1 MLDPALVPTPLDD
14 ERETRLVEVT
24 PPPAPPRFR
33 RLHLVW
39 RFTGFALWVGWRR
52 LRGGPS
58 TMELAVAVRTLF
70 ESLGGLWIKLGQ
82 LVAMRRDLL
91 PADFCSELGRLQDRV
106 TGFPGAIARAAVE
119 ADLGRSVDSLFSE
132 FEDHPFAAAS
142 IGQLHRARIR
152 GNGRRVAVK
161 VRRPHIEEA
170 VGGDLAFVRGLC
182 RILDALGVLR
192 DAHLSDFL
200 QELTAAIREELDY
213 RLEATSIAR
222 MRKSLRPHGIDV
234 PQVFAKLCSARVL
247 TMEFVEGVLMSE
259 FIAMREKDP
268 ERVTRWLAANKIK
281 PARVGRLLHSS
292 LMRQIVEDNLFHG
305 DLHPGN
311 IILLR
316 GSRVALIDFGSIGSL
331 ESRFRTL
338 YRMITRALADLDFE
352 KVSDIMSLIAPS
364 PDPSIDW
371 DRVRR
376 HASMAL
382 RRAEVRAHAPNH
394 SYHERSMTTAMLDV
408 ARSLAG
414 SGFPVGWVFMRVD
427 RAHVTLDASLTYLLP
442 DVGYLSLGQR
452 YWEEARDRAF
462 GPALRKKFL
471 EGLRR
476 ARAVSGAGETAE
488 RIAIVGDSL
497 REGATSFRRSTR
509 HAEQVMEVVA
519 GMLRWTVLALAAV
532 GAMIVAARELP
543 PSLAAPV
550 MRAVPALAAA
560 APALHWSLW
569 LAAVAALVIAS
580 LRLLAVERS
589 FAEHPRE
596 SPEDRRRQDS
606 VA

>member
-1 MLDPALVPTPLDD
+1 VLDPNLVPTPLDD
-14 ERETRLVEVT
+14 ARETRLVEVT
-24 PPPAPPRFR
+24 PPAEPPRFR
-33 RLHLVW
+33 RLHLVR

-119 ADLGRSVDSLFSE
+119 ADLGRTVDSLFSE

-142 IGQLHRARIR
+142 IGQLHRARVR
-152 GNGRRVAVK
+152 GSGRSVAVK

-170 VGGDLAFVRGLC
+170 VEGDLAFVRGVC

-200 QELTAAIREELDY
+200 QEL
-213 RLEATSIAR
+213 
-222 MRKSLRPHGIDV
+222 
-234 PQVFAKLCSARVL
+234 
-247 TMEFVEGVLMSE
+247 
-259 FIAMREKDP
+259 DP

-281 PARVGRLLHSS
+281 PGRVGRLLHSS

-311 IILLR
+311 IVLLR
-316 GSRVALIDFGSIGSL
+316 ESRVALVDFGSIGSL

-338 YRMITRALADLDFE
+338 YRMLNRAMSDLDFD

-364 PDPSIDW
+364 PDPGIDW

-376 HASMAL
+376 QASIAL
-382 RRAEVRAHAPNH
+382 RRAEVRAYAPNH
-394 SYHERSMTTAMLDV
+394 TYHERSMTTALLDV

-414 SGFPVGWVFMRVD
+414 SGFPIGWAFMRVD
-427 RAHVTLDASLTYLLP
+427 RAHVTLDASLTYLVP

-452 YWEEARDRAF
+452 YWKEARSRAL
-462 GPALRKKFL
+462 GPALRTKFV

-476 ARAVSGAGETAE
+476 ARAVSGAGEIAE
-488 RIAIVGDSL
+488 RIEIVGDSL

-509 HAEQVMEVVA
+509 HAEQVMEVVT
-519 GMLRWTVLALAAV
+519 GMLRWAVLALAAV
-532 GAMIVAARELP
+532 GAMIVAAREMP
-543 PSLAAPV
+543 PSLALPV
-550 MRAVPALAAA
+550 RRAVPALLAA

-580 LRLLAVERS
+580 LRLAAVERS
-589 FAEHPRE
+589 FAQHPRE
-596 SPEDRRRQDS
+596 SPEDRQRQER

>member
-1 MLDPALVPTPLDD
+1 VLDPNLVPTPLDD
-14 ERETRLVEVT
+14 ARETRLVEVT
-24 PPPAPPRFR
+24 PPAEPPRFR
-33 RLHLVW
+33 RLHLVR

-119 ADLGRSVDSLFSE
+119 ADLGRTVDSLFSE

-142 IGQLHRARIR
+142 IGQLHRARVR
-152 GNGRRVAVK
+152 GSGRSVAVK

-170 VGGDLAFVRGLC
+170 VEGDLAFVRGVC

-234 PQVFAKLCSARVL
+234 PQVFGRLCSARVL
-247 TMEFVEGVLMSE
+247 TMEFVDGVLMSE

-281 PARVGRLLHSS
+281 PGRVGRLLHSS

-311 IILLR
+311 IVLLR
-316 GSRVALIDFGSIGSL
+316 ESRVALVDFGSIGSL

-338 YRMITRALADLDFE
+338 YRMLNRAMSDLDFD

-364 PDPSIDW
+364 PDPGIDW

-376 HASMAL
+376 QASIAL
-382 RRAEVRAHAPNH
+382 RRAEVRAYAPNH
-394 SYHERSMTTAMLDV
+394 TYHERSMTTALLDV

-414 SGFPVGWVFMRVD
+414 SGFPIGWAFMRVD
-427 RAHVTLDASLTYLLP
+427 RAHVTLDASLTYLVP

-452 YWEEARDRAF
+452 YWKEARSRAL
-462 GPALRKKFL
+462 GPALRTKFV

-476 ARAVSGAGETAE
+476 ARAVSGAGEIAE
-488 RIAIVGDSL
+488 RIEIVGDSL

-509 HAEQVMEVVA
+509 HAEQVMEVVT
-519 GMLRWTVLALAAV
+519 GMLRWAVLALAAV
-532 GAMIVAARELP
+532 GAMIVAAREMP
-543 PSLAAPV
+543 PSLALPV
-550 MRAVPALAAA
+550 RRAVPALLAA

-580 LRLLAVERS
+580 LRLAAVERS
-589 FAEHPRE
+589 FAQHPRE
-596 SPEDRRRQDS
+596 SPEDRQRQER

>member
-1 MLDPALVPTPLDD
+1 
-14 ERETRLVEVT
+14 
-24 PPPAPPRFR
+24 
-33 RLHLVW
+33 
-39 RFTGFALWVGWRR
+39 
-52 LRGGPS
+52 
-58 TMELAVAVRTLF
+58 
-70 ESLGGLWIKLGQ
+70 
-82 LVAMRRDLL
+82 
-91 PADFCSELGRLQDRV
+91 
-106 TGFPGAIARAAVE
+106 
-119 ADLGRSVDSLFSE
+119 
-132 FEDHPFAAAS
+132 
-142 IGQLHRARIR
+142 
-152 GNGRRVAVK
+152 
-161 VRRPHIEEA
+161 
-170 VGGDLAFVRGLC
+170 
-182 RILDALGVLR
+182 
-192 DAHLSDFL
+192 
-200 QELTAAIREELDY
+200 
-213 RLEATSIAR
+213 
-222 MRKSLRPHGIDV
+222 
-234 PQVFAKLCSARVL
+234 
-247 TMEFVEGVLMSE
+247 
-259 FIAMREKDP
+259 
-268 ERVTRWLAANKIK
+268 
-281 PARVGRLLHSS
+281 
-292 LMRQIVEDNLFHG
+292 
-305 DLHPGN
+305 
-311 IILLR
+311 
-316 GSRVALIDFGSIGSL
+316 
-331 ESRFRTL
+331 RTL

>member
-1 MLDPALVPTPLDD
+1 VLDPNLVPTPLDD
-14 ERETRLVEVT
+14 ARETRLVEVT
-24 PPPAPPRFR
+24 PPAEPPRFR
-33 RLHLVW
+33 RLHLVR
-39 RFTGFALWVGWRR
+39 RFIGFALWVGWRR

-106 TGFPGAIARAAVE
+106 TGFPGAIARAVLE
-119 ADLGRSVDSLFSE
+119 ADLGRTVDSLFSE

-142 IGQLHRARIR
+142 IGQLHRARVR
-152 GNGRRVAVK
+152 GSGRSVAVK

-170 VGGDLAFVRGLC
+170 VEGDLAFVRGVC

-234 PQVFAKLCSARVL
+234 PQVFGKLCSARVL
-247 TMEFVEGVLMSE
+247 TMEFVDGVLMSE

-281 PARVGRLLHSS
+281 PGRVGRLLHSS

-311 IILLR
+311 IVLLR
-316 GSRVALIDFGSIGSL
+316 ESRVALVDFGSIGSL

-338 YRMITRALADLDFE
+338 YRMLNRAMSDLDFD

-364 PDPSIDW
+364 PDPGIDW

-376 HASMAL
+376 QASIAL
-382 RRAEVRAHAPNH
+382 RRAEVRAYAPNH
-394 SYHERSMTTAMLDV
+394 TYHERSMTTALLDV

-414 SGFPVGWVFMRVD
+414 SGFPIGWAFMRVD
-427 RAHVTLDASLTYLLP
+427 RAHVTLDASLTYLVP

-452 YWEEARDRAF
+452 YWKEARSRAL
-462 GPALRKKFL
+462 GPALRTKFV

-476 ARAVSGAGETAE
+476 ARAVSGAGEIAE
-488 RIAIVGDSL
+488 RIEIVGDSL

-509 HAEQVMEVVA
+509 HAEQVMEVVT

-532 GAMIVAARELP
+532 GAMIVAAREMP
-543 PSLAAPV
+543 PSLALPV
-550 MRAVPALAAA
+550 RRAVPALLAAT
-560 APALHWSLW
+560 PALHWSLW

-580 LRLLAVERS
+580 LRLAAVERS
-589 FAEHPRE
+589 FAQHPRE
-596 SPEDRRRQDS
+596 SPEDRQRQER

>member
-1 MLDPALVPTPLDD
+1 VLDPNLVPTPLDD
-14 ERETRLVEVT
+14 ARETRLVEVT
-24 PPPAPPRFR
+24 PPAEPPRFR
-33 RLHLVW
+33 RLHLVR

-52 LRGGPS
+52 VRGGPS

-106 TGFPGAIARAAVE
+106 TGFPGAIARAVLE
-119 ADLGRSVDSLFSE
+119 ADLGRTVDSLFSE

-142 IGQLHRARIR
+142 IGQLHRARVR
-152 GNGRRVAVK
+152 GSSRSVAIK

-170 VGGDLAFVRGLC
+170 VEGDLAFVRGVC

-234 PQVFAKLCSARVL
+234 PQVFGKLCSARVL
-247 TMEFVEGVLMSE
+247 TMEFVDGVLMSE

-281 PARVGRLLHSS
+281 PGRVGRLLHSS

-311 IILLR
+311 IVLLR
-316 GSRVALIDFGSIGSL
+316 ESRVALVDFGSIGSL

-338 YRMITRALADLDFE
+338 YRMLNRAMSDLDFD

-364 PDPSIDW
+364 PDPGIDW

-376 HASMAL
+376 QASIAL
-382 RRAEVRAHAPNH
+382 RRAEVRAYAPNH
-394 SYHERSMTTAMLDV
+394 TYHERSMTTALLDV

-414 SGFPVGWVFMRVD
+414 SGFPIGWAFMRVD
-427 RAHVTLDASLTYLLP
+427 RAHVTLDASLTYLVP

-452 YWEEARDRAF
+452 YWKEARSRAL
-462 GPALRKKFL
+462 GPALRTKFV

-476 ARAVSGAGETAE
+476 ARAVSGAGEIAE
-488 RIAIVGDSL
+488 RIEIVGDSL

-509 HAEQVMEVVA
+509 HAEQVMEVVT

-532 GAMIVAARELP
+532 GAMIVAAREMP
-543 PSLAAPV
+543 PSLALPV
-550 MRAVPALAAA
+550 RRAVPTLLAA

-580 LRLLAVERS
+580 LRLAAVERS
-589 FAEHPRE
+589 FAQHPRE
-596 SPEDRRRQDS
+596 SPEDRQRQER